1 MKKYVTVFFGLFAG
15 ILLLSSPA
23 NASASASGAVDDV
36 QVSSSGTNGY
46 LRVKISGASINDGCT
61 SGNTNLFYAERVSND
76 YFEAFLAIA
85 LTAKNSGDDLLV
97 GVNGCTAIGGT
108 TYPKINYLRM

>member
-1 MKKYVTVFFGLFAG
+1 MKKYVTVFCGLVAG
-15 ILLLSSPA
+15 VFLMNIPA
-23 NASASASGAVDDV
+23 NAAASASGAVDDV

-46 LRVKISGASINDGCT
+46 LRIKISGASINDGCT

-85 LTAKNSGDDLLV
+85 LTAKNSSADLLV
-97 GVNGCTAIGGT
+97 GVNGCTSIGGT